1 MKALD
6 RKLLRDLRLMWSQAL
21 TIALVVASGVAGFIT
36 CFSAYDALSWS
47 RDLYYAD
54 ARFADVFATL
64 KRAPLA
70 LEAQLQTIAGAAHVE
85 TSLTQIVPITLPGVS
100 DPVMGRLIGLDARAP
115 QRLNVVNLRS
125 GRMVEA
131 HRSGAIE
138 TLVSEGFALARR
150 LKPGD
155 RLSALINGKREE
167 LLIVGIAL
175 SPEYIFAGLG
185 GSPDQRGFGVF
196 WLERRALATAY
207 NMEGAFNQVAVRLAP
222 GASEGAVIDS
232 LDRLLA
238 PYGGSSAGGRER
250 QMSHMILNSE
260 IKEQRVLGTVLPSIF
275 LAVAGFL
282 LNVVLSRQIATQR
295 EQVAALKALGYDDWV
310 IGLHYLKLVLII
322 VVLGVAIGLAL
333 GTALGHWF
341 VGVYAEVFRFP
352 ELRYRVKPELILSAI
367 GVALTAALLAT
378 LNAVRATVR
387 LAPAE
392 AMRPPAPGIYQP
404 MLIERL
410 GLRRW
415 FSPGL
420 RMILR
425 TMERRPLRTGLTIF
439 GIAVSMA
446 IVITGLFWRD
456 AIAVLMDTQF
466 RQVLRGDVSIALLE
480 ATPARVAHEIARLP
494 HVSAVEIAR
503 SAPVRLRHANHS
515 WHGAIQGK
523 AAEPQLHRIV
533 DMQYQVFAPPRSGLL
548 LTDRLAERLAV
559 KPGDLVQVEFLDG
572 RREMLELSMS
582 GVVTEMMGMNAY
594 IERGALNR
602 LLREGDLV
610 NQITVAVERGH
621 EPELLNRIKELPR
634 IAVAFS
640 KAVMT
645 RNLEE
650 VTARNVLVFSG
661 ILTVFATVI
670 AIGVVY
676 NNARISLAE
685 RAWELASLRVLG
697 FTRGEVSAFLLG
709 ELAIEIALALPLGM
723 LLGYLLGSAIVG
735 LIKTDEFYFP
745 FVIEPATYAFAALC
759 VLAAGAVSALIV
771 RRRVDALDLVGVLKT
786 REERQKT
793 DDKKELQP

>member
-54 ARFADVFATL
+54 ARFADVFANL

-70 LEAQLQTIAGAAHVE
+70 LETQLQAIPGAAHVE
-85 TSLTQIVPITLPGVS
+85 TSVTQIVPITLPGVS
-100 DPVMGRLIGLDARAP
+100 DPLMGRLIGLDARAP

-138 TLVSEGFALARR
+138 TLVSEGFALARQ

-155 RLSALINGKREE
+155 SLSALINGKREE

-185 GSPDQRGFGVF
+185 GSPDQRSFGVF

-238 PYGGSSAGGRER
+238 PYGGSSAGGRDR

-295 EQVAALKALGYDDWV
+295 EQVAALKALGYDNRV
-310 IGLHYLKLVLII
+310 IGVHYLKLVLLI
-322 VVLGVAIGLAL
+322 VALGVAIGLAL

-352 ELRYRVKPELILSAI
+352 ELHYRVKPELILSAI

-404 MLIERL
+404 MLIERV

-446 IVITGLFWRD
+446 IIITGLFWRD

-480 ATPARVAHEIARLP
+480 ATPARVAHEIARLA

-533 DMQYQVFAPPRSGLL
+533 DMQQQVLAPPHSGLL
-548 LTDRLAERLAV
+548 LTDRLAERLEV
-559 KPGDLVQVEFLDG
+559 KPGDSVRVEFLDG
-572 RREMLELSMS
+572 RREVLDLSVS

-594 IERGALNR
+594 IERSALNR

-610 NQITVAVERGH
+610 NQITVTVDRGH

-634 IAVAFS
+634 VAVAFS
-640 KAVMT
+640 KAIMT

-650 VTARNVLVFSG
+650 VTARNILVFSG
-661 ILTVFATVI
+661 VLTVFATVI

-723 LLGYLLGSAIVG
+723 LLGYLLGSTIVG

-745 FVIEPATYAFAALC
+745 FVIQSATYAFAALC
-759 VLAAGAVSALIV
+759 VLAAGAVSALVV

-786 REERQKT
+786 RE
-793 DDKKELQP
+793 

>member
-54 ARFADVFATL
+54 ARFADVFANL

-70 LEAQLQTIAGAAHVE
+70 LETQLQAIPGAAHVE
-85 TSLTQIVPITLPGVS
+85 TSVTQIVPITLPGVS
-100 DPVMGRLIGLDARAP
+100 DPLMGRLIGLDARAP

-138 TLVSEGFALARR
+138 TLVSEGFALARQ

-155 RLSALINGKREE
+155 SLSALINGKREE

-185 GSPDQRGFGVF
+185 GSPDQRSFGVF

-238 PYGGSSAGGRER
+238 PYGGSSAGGRDR

-295 EQVAALKALGYDDWV
+295 EQVAALKALGYDNRV
-310 IGLHYLKLVLII
+310 IGVHYLKLVLLI
-322 VVLGVAIGLAL
+322 VALGVAIGLAL

-352 ELRYRVKPELILSAI
+352 ELHYRVKPELILSAI

-392 AMRPPAPGIYQP
+392 AMRPPAPGIYRP

-446 IVITGLFWRD
+446 IIITGLFWRD

-480 ATPARVAHEIARLP
+480 ATPARVAHEIARLA

-533 DMQYQVFAPPRSGLL
+533 DMQQQVLAPPHSGLL
-548 LTDRLAERLAV
+548 LTDRLAERLEV
-559 KPGDLVQVEFLDG
+559 KPGDSVRVEFLDG
-572 RREMLELSMS
+572 RREVLDLSVS
-582 GVVTEMMGMNAY
+582 GVVSEMMGMNAY
-594 IERGALNR
+594 IERSALNR

-610 NQITVAVERGH
+610 NQITVTVDRGH

-634 IAVAFS
+634 VAVTFS
-640 KAVMT
+640 KAIMT

-650 VTARNVLVFSG
+650 VTARNILVFSG
-661 ILTVFATVI
+661 VLTVFATVI

-709 ELAIEIALALPLGM
+709 ELAIEVALALPLGM

-745 FVIEPATYAFAALC
+745 FVIQSATYAFAALC
-759 VLAAGAVSALIV
+759 VLAAGAVSALVV

-786 REERQKT
+786 RE
-793 DDKKELQP
+793 

>member
-54 ARFADVFATL
+54 ARFADVFANL

-70 LEAQLQTIAGAAHVE
+70 LETQLQAIPGAAHVE
-85 TSLTQIVPITLPGVS
+85 TSVTQIVPITLPGVS
-100 DPVMGRLIGLDARAP
+100 DPLMGRLIGLDARAP

-138 TLVSEGFALARR
+138 TLVSEGFALARQ

-155 RLSALINGKREE
+155 HLSALINGKREE

-185 GSPDQRGFGVF
+185 GSPDQRSFGVF

-238 PYGGSSAGGRER
+238 PYGGSSAGGRDR

-295 EQVAALKALGYDDWV
+295 EQVAALKALGYDNRV
-310 IGLHYLKLVLII
+310 IGVHYLKLVLLI
-322 VVLGVAIGLAL
+322 VALGVAIGLAL

-352 ELRYRVKPELILSAI
+352 ELHYRVKPELILSAI

-392 AMRPPAPGIYQP
+392 AMRPPAPGIYRP

-446 IVITGLFWRD
+446 IIITGLFWRD

-480 ATPARVAHEIARLP
+480 ATPARVAHEIARLA

-533 DMQYQVFAPPRSGLL
+533 DMQQQVLAPPHSGLL
-548 LTDRLAERLAV
+548 LTDRLAERLEV
-559 KPGDLVQVEFLDG
+559 KPGDSVRVEFLDG
-572 RREMLELSMS
+572 RREVLDLSVS

-594 IERGALNR
+594 IERSALNR

-610 NQITVAVERGH
+610 NQITVTVDRGH

-634 IAVAFS
+634 VAVAFS
-640 KAVMT
+640 KAIMT

-650 VTARNVLVFSG
+650 VTARNILVFSG
-661 ILTVFATVI
+661 VLTVFATVI

-709 ELAIEIALALPLGM
+709 ELAIEVALALPLGM

-745 FVIEPATYAFAALC
+745 FVIQSATYAFAALC
-759 VLAAGAVSALIV
+759 VLAAGAVSALVV

-786 REERQKT
+786 RE
-793 DDKKELQP
+793 